1 MKFTFSLESVLKV
14 REHREQAQKQAYAL
28 ETRNMQEIKSQLID
42 ARDKLDQM
50 NSEEGLNSISNI
62 QHMRRQFSH
71 MQQMHAMIGKL
82 NQDLTRADK
91 RVSTERERLV
101 EAHRLTHIMESAK
114 EREFA
119 RYRHEFNQAEQKQMD
134 DISSI
139 IAVRKGL

>member
-28 ETRNMQEIKSQLID
+28 ETRNMQEIKTQLLS
-42 ARDKLDQM
+42 ARDQLEQM
-50 NSEEGLNSISNI
+50 THEDAVTTTANI

-71 MQQMHAMIGKL
+71 MQQMHALIGKL
-82 NQDLTRADK
+82 HTDLSKADK
-91 RVSTERERLV
+91 RVATERERLV

-134 DISSI
+134 DVSSI
-139 IAVRKGL
+139 MTARKSL